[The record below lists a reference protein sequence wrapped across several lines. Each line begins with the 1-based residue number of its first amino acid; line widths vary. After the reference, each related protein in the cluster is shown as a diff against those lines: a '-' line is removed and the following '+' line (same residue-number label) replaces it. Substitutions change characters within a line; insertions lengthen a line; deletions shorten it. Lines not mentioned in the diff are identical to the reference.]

1 MYSNSYNIYEC
12 SYYFSLLLTVLVW
25 VMWIAGLF
33 FGKIVVVDF
42 MLALQIGVLC
52 IMTTGILGPGFSGM
66 MV

>member
-1 MYSNSYNIYEC
+1 
-12 SYYFSLLLTVLVW
+12 
-25 VMWIAGLF
+25 MWISGLF

-52 IMTTGILGPGFSGM
+52 IMTTGILGPGLSGM